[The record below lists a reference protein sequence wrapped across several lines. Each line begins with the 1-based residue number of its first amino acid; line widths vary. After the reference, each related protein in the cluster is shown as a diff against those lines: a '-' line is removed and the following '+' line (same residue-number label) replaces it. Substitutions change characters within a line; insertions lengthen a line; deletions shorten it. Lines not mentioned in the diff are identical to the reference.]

1 METIP
6 PAASDCLGVRARSV
20 FRRRSIDA
28 YISKETQGTMETI
41 PPDCLGLVFEY
52 AQFFLRC
59 AISAN
64 RRNPVPSILGAHRRR
79 VFAWRCGQRCSRTAG
94 RSSLCMCVEACHQDY
109 LQAAVAFLVGNLH
122 LSNLSIRQKHRGGE
136 LVIKY
141 LRGRP
146 TYVIATGVTVVTK
159 TIIANI
165 SLLCRC

>member
-28 YISKETQGTMETI
+28 YISKETQVTMETI

-94 RSSLCMCVEACHQDY
+94 RSSECMCVEACHQDY

-122 LSNLSIRQKHRGGE
+122 LSNLSIRQKASRRGARHK
-136 LVIKY
+136 LPSWTAY
-141 LRGRP
+141 LRHR
-146 TYVIATGVTVVTK
+146 YWCDRCDQNNHCHHLAVV
-159 TIIANI
+159 
-165 SLLCRC
+165 